1 MRFLLLLVED
11 ELSNQTIERYSHIL
25 YKLTMDSRLAF
36 AAEIADARRGTAEA
50 IMKLEKELEREGE
63 RESTQREEWL
73 IELGCLKNKLKR
85 EERHLNMVEAALA
98 EGIKAPSPS
107 PPTCVC
113 VPCNSASA

>member
-1 MRFLLLLVED
+1 
-11 ELSNQTIERYSHIL
+11 
-25 YKLTMDSRLAF
+25 MDSRLAF

-85 EERHLNMVEAALA
+85 EERHLNMVLEAALA

-107 PPTCVC
+107 PPTGVC
-113 VPCNSASA
+113 ALQ

>member
-25 YKLTMDSRLAF
+25 YKLVLAF

-107 PPTCVC
+107 PPTGVC
-113 VPCNSASA
+113 AMQ